1 MAHTRSISKGR
12 DMDRLNYAG
21 ESILTGTAISAAV
34 LELAQALAT
43 ADASETIE
51 IPTRE
56 EDGSL
61 GVSHLLIGPASQ
73 LIASAEDTDLPEVE
87 DPHLVER
94 LRARTVALRGPRA
107 TPIDESDF
115 PEDNGYHGV

>member
-1 MAHTRSISKGR
+1 
-12 DMDRLNYAG
+12 MDRLNYAG
-21 ESILTGTAISAAV
+21 ESILTGTEISAAV

-73 LIASAEDTDLPEVE
+73 LIASSEETDLPEVV
-87 DPHLVER
+87 DRLLVQQF
-94 LRARTVALRGPRA
+94 LAKAAALRSPKAR
-107 TPIDESDF
+107 PIDESDF
-115 PEDNGYHGV
+115 PEDLGYTET